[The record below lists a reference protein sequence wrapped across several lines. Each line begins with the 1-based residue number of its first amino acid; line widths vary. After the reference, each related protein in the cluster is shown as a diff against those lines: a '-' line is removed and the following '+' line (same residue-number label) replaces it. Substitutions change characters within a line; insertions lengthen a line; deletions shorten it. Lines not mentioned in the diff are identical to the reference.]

1 MQLGRR
7 FTDALSL
14 ASELHAGQTR
24 KASKVPYLSHVL
36 AVAATV
42 LEYGGNEDVAIAA
55 LLHDVVEDC
64 GGMSVAEVI
73 HQRFGEHVLSIVL
86 GCSDTT
92 ESPKPPW
99 KERKDRYLEH
109 LAEASPEVHLVS
121 AADKL
126 HNLQSLLREESR
138 LGTALWSH
146 FRAGRDGTLWY
157 YETLVGIFR
166 DTTLPP
172 QLIGELAAHASA
184 LRERIQAQL
193 STLTDAPDAADD
205 RNEAYLEPIESGPPP
220 VSQGGLSGGG
230 GRGPGRAIG
239 G

>member
-1 MQLGRR
+1 MQLGPR
-7 FTDALSL
+7 FTDALRL

-36 AVAATV
+36 GVAATV
-42 LEYGGNEDVAIAA
+42 LEYGGDEDVAIAA

-64 GGMSVAEVI
+64 GGMSTAEVI
-73 HQRFGEHVLSIVL
+73 EQRFGAHVLGIVL

-109 LAEASPEVHLVS
+109 LPDASPEVHLVS

-126 HNLQSLLREESR
+126 HNLQSLLREEAR

-157 YETLVGIFR
+157 YETLLGIFR
-166 DTTLPP
+166 VTALPE
-172 QLIGELAAHASA
+172 QLIDELAAHVNS
-184 LRERIQAQL
+184 LRERILAQL
-193 STLTDAPDAADD
+193 SALTDAPDAAKQT
-205 RNEAYLEPIESGPPP
+205 YLEPAQSGPPP
-220 VSQGGLSGGG
+220 ESQGGSVEPNEQ
-230 GRGPGRAIG
+230 GPGRAIG